1 MKKHLMIVP
10 LLAIACV
17 MVSLQSQAQAQNG
30 VQVYALGGGFGQFFA
45 GGRNDLYASGLIPT
59 PPYFAIHP
67 PVYYSM
73 PVSRAYGY
81 SPYAYPDYV
90 RTPQPKAIAPVAY
103 RNPYVEPAKDDSVE
117 LTDQTAA
124 VVRATS
130 NPFVDRCSE
139 SVVTAGVVL
148 AR

>member
-17 MVSLQSQAQAQNG
+17 MVSFGSQAQAQNG
-30 VQVYALGGGFGQFFA
+30 VQVYAFSGGGFGQYF
-45 GGRNDLYASGLIPT
+45 GGGQSGLYSSGLIPT

-67 PVYYSM
+67 PVYYSR
-73 PVSRAYGY
+73 PVARPYGY

-90 RTPQPKAIAPVAY
+90 RTPEPKVVKPIAY
-103 RNPYVEPAKDDSVE
+103 RNPFVKQSKPAGVK
-117 LTDQTAA
+117 TASHTA
-124 VVRATS
+124 VVPQITI
-130 NPFVDRCSE
+130 NPFVRQPSE
-139 SVVTAGVVL
+139 SIVS